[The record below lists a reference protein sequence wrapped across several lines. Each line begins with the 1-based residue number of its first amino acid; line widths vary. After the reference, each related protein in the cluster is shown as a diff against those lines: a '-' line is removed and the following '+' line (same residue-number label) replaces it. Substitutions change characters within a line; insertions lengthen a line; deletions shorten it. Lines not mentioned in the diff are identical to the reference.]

1 MERKP
6 ATDYEIRP
14 ELASLLYGVATLP
27 FEDRV
32 LALGAIGHKY
42 GAQELVEL
50 FAQFIG
56 LASSVAENAKEHA
69 EDLLIVMGGVHPHTA
84 EKINMPCVLGALNG
98 LHLVEGIDTSTV
110 CHGCAFRKGTI
121 ANQSWSTTMDAEGC
135 TQPGDDPFLC
145 HEDLD
150 DKGLPTKGCRG
161 FAQRRAANNAAQRE
175 AEHG

>member
-14 ELASLLYGVATLP
+14 DLASLLYGVATMP
-27 FEDRV
+27 FEERV

-42 GAQELVEL
+42 GARELLEL

-56 LASSVAENAKEHA
+56 LANSVAENAKEHA
-69 EDLLIVMGGVHPHTA
+69 QDLLIVMGGVHPHTA

-98 LHLVEGIDTSTV
+98 LHLVEGIDTATV
-110 CHGCAFRKGTI
+110 CHGCAFRKGAI
-121 ANQSWSTTMDAEGC
+121 ANQCWSTTMEAEQC
-135 TQPGDDPFLC
+135 TTPGEANFMC
-145 HEDLD
+145 HEDMDELG
-150 DKGLPTKGCRG
+150 KPTKGCRG
-161 FAQRRAANNAAQRE
+161 FAQRRSANNAVQRE